1 MDFGMA
7 TCTGLLQAPV
17 VEGRE
22 LAAGGGTPLYA
33 SLAQLEGRSTSPVDD
48 IESLWYCLAY
58 LEQGALPWQWEPKE
72 RVTSIK
78 RKLFAEECAIVG
90 DECDSALR
98 SEDAC
103 STAHCIASYDDWD
116 NSDELH
122 ELWGYVLEAQDAGP
136 LDYDAC
142 ICALGGGSK

>member
-1 MDFGMA
+1 M
-7 TCTGLLQAPV
+7 
-17 VEGRE
+17 
-22 LAAGGGTPLYA
+22 
-33 SLAQLEGRSTSPVDD
+33 
-48 IESLWYCLAY
+48 
-58 LEQGALPWQWEPKE
+58 
-72 RVTSIK
+72 
-78 RKLFAEECAIVG
+78 
-90 DECDSALR
+90 R

-122 ELWGYVLEAQDAGP
+122 ELWGCVLEAQDAGPTKP